1 MGNDCLERF
10 KMDEEAS
17 SSRCQIRECIGG
29 GSDYSWSS
37 SKAWTVREKAA
48 RIFRNGRVVQ
58 YLAVI
63 E

>member
-17 SSRCQIRECIGG
+17 SSRCQIRECIGF

-37 SKAWTVREKAA
+37 STAWTVRAGESGKDLPKLPSSP
-48 RIFRNGRVVQ
+48 IFSN
-58 YLAVI
+58 Y
-63 E
+63 